1 MDPKLYA
8 ELNKAW
14 KSTCCVLFGEE
25 IGELTEYKE
34 WLMEYVPSVVKRE
47 SYVSGKDVVLA
58 TADYCGTANFISL
71 DEVKERAVEPLT
83 INEIKDIDSIVEAVS
98 EKWQYTGNKVL
109 GNSAFVE
116 ASDSVMDSQYVLN
129 SFNVQQSQRAFAT
142 YYSTNNKY
150 AFGSIRFADN
160 EFAIRSM
167 TVRNVKRCFESRLS
181 FNSSDIYFCCNVMGC
196 NDHLF
201 CFNQRNAR
209 CRIGNL
215 QLSKDRYAEIK
226 KKLLGEVI
234 GELKKNKRFPS
245 LFELVPNDIPSN
257 RTHVPV
263 PKQLG
268 ADMAAIEKAFSA
280 TFRIL
285 FKKDTED
292 IAQYESWLSRHLIPL
307 KEIVTPFGSKTYFLH
322 DNQPFF
328 SLLPEKRVI
337 TQGESMSLGNL
348 HLDESDLTGLEKV
361 RKNLSKIAYLTD
373 EASEGIN
380 SNMISTLLAINSSNT
395 YKTSVAIHSENVGV
409 CGAAIFHSKYVFGC
423 ERVSKSQFVMNCYNG
438 IGLNRCFEL
447 HSCENCADSAFSHN
461 CEGLN
466 DAMFCWNTKG
476 KRYVIG
482 NSPLPPEQYR
492 KLKDS
497 LFEQIADE
505 ILKKKDLRLDIY
517 NVGSRKETKK

>member
-1 MDPKLYA
+1 
-8 ELNKAW
+8 
-14 KSTCCVLFGEE
+14 VLFGEE
-25 IGELTEYKE
+25 IGELTEYE
-34 WLMEYVPSVVKRE
+34 DWLMEYVPNVVKRK
-47 SYVSGKDVVLA
+47 SYISGKDVSFA
-58 TADYCGTANFISL
+58 TTDYCETANFISL
-71 DEVKERAVEPLT
+71 DEVKEGAIEPLT
-83 INEIKDIDSIVEAVS
+83 INEIKDIDSIVEAIS
-98 EKWQYTGNKVL
+98 DKWQYAGNKIL
-109 GNSAFVE
+109 GNSVFVE
-116 ASDSVMDSQYVLN
+116 ASDSVMDSQYVSN
-129 SFNVQQSQRAFAT
+129 AFNVQQSQRVFAT
-142 YYSTNNKY
+142 YYSTSNKY
-150 AFGSIRFADN
+150 AFGCIRFADN

-201 CFNQRNAR
+201 CFNQRNTR

-226 KKLLGEVI
+226 KKILGEVM
-234 GELKKNKRFPS
+234 GELKKSKWFPS
-245 LFELVPNDIPSN
+245 LFELVPNDASPK
-257 RTHVPV
+257 RTNVPML
-263 PKQLG
+263 KQPCT
-268 ADMAAIEKAFSA
+268 DMAAIEKAFSA

-285 FKKDTED
+285 FKKDAAG
-292 IAQYESWLSRHLIPL
+292 IAWYESWLSRHLIPL

-322 DNQPFF
+322 DNQDFF

-380 SNMISTLLAINSSNT
+380 SNIISTLLTINSSNT

-423 ERVSKSQFVMNCYNG
+423 ERVSRSQFIMNCYNG

-466 DAMFCWNTKG
+466 ESMFCFDVKG
-476 KRYVIG
+476 KRCAIG
-482 NSPLPPEQYR
+482 NTPLHPEQYR

-505 ILKKKDLRLDIY
+505 ILEKRDLKWDIY
-517 NVGSRKETKK
+517 NIGSKSVERI